1 MLPGRRRHIAVL
13 GSTVLV
19 GIVFIMQLFSMQ
31 VVSDN
36 YQQKSKQIAKRT
48 VTINPGRGQI
58 SDRNDDLLVYN
69 DLVYDLMLEVPYR
82 YKTLD
87 TQTLCKLFNLSDSM
101 FRVKMNSAIRKSYQ
115 GYGVFQRN
123 LNDTLQAQL
132 RENMFKLPGFNLEN
146 RYDRDYKTD
155 VAAHILGFIGEI
167 DRKELDRSNYYEI
180 ADYVGKKGVE
190 KIYEE
195 YLRGEKGKK
204 FFLVDKLGRRIERF
218 AGGAEDVAEQNGSSI
233 MLTIDGGL
241 QAYAEKL
248 LNGKKGSVVAIE
260 PSTGEILVMAT
271 SPNYTPEQ
279 FSIKNR
285 QEVYPKLLLDPTK
298 PLLNRA
304 VSSSYPPGSI
314 FKTVMSL
321 IALQEG
327 IITPSSGYTCH
338 GGFRL
343 GRRTVACHPHVP
355 YTQVKYAITVSC
367 NSFYCNVWRDLINH
381 SKYQDR
387 EDAYE
392 TWRAYL
398 NRFSI
403 GTTTGT
409 DVLSESAGTV
419 KPAAYYN
426 KLYGAGR
433 WNYSTNISVAIGQG
447 EIGMTPLQMANLAA
461 CIANRGYYYTPHL
474 IRDIEGEQ
482 LPDKFTVKQETGI
495 DKKHFEIVVEGMR
508 QVMEE
513 GTGTWSNIPKL
524 EICGKTG
531 TAQNPHGKNHSV
543 FISFAP
549 KDNPKIAVATIVEN
563 AGYGSTFAA
572 PICALVIDKYLANDS
587 VSNLKYQEEKMLNTN
602 LMTP

>member
-1 MLPGRRRHIAVL
+1 MLPGKRRHIAVL
-13 GSTVLV
+13 ASTILV
-19 GIVFIMQLFSMQ
+19 GLVFILQLMSMQ
-31 VVSDN
+31 VISDT

-58 SDRNDDLLVYN
+58 MDRNDRLMVYN

-87 TQTLCKLFNLSDSM
+87 TLTLCRLFNLTRPE
-101 FRVKMNSAIRKSYQ
+101 FNEKMATAIKKSYQ

-146 RYDRDYKTD
+146 RYARDYKTK

-167 DRKELDRSNYYEI
+167 DRRELDQSEYYEI
-180 ADYVGKKGVE
+180 GDYVGKKGVE

-195 YLRGEKGKK
+195 DLRGVKGRQ
-204 FFLVDKLGRRIERF
+204 FFLVDKFGRTIERF
-218 AGGAEDVAEQNGSSI
+218 AGGDEDIAEKNGATVT
-233 MLTIDGGL
+233 LTIDEEL
-241 QAYAEKL
+241 QAYAERL
-248 LNGKKGSVVAIE
+248 LQGKKGSVVAIE
-260 PSTGEILVMAT
+260 PSSGEILVMAT
-271 SPNYTPEQ
+271 SPNYAPEE
-279 FSIKNR
+279 FSIKTR
-285 QEVYPKLLLDPTK
+285 KDVYPKLLKDPTK

-327 IITPSSGYTCH
+327 IITPQSGYTCH

-343 GRRTVACHPHVP
+343 GRRTVACHAHSP

-381 SKYQDR
+381 PKYESR
-387 EDAYE
+387 EVAYE
-392 TWRAYL
+392 TWRTYL

-403 GTTTGT
+403 GMPTGT
-409 DVLSESAGTV
+409 DVLSETAGTV
-419 KPAAYYN
+419 KPAGYYN
-426 KLYGAGR
+426 KLYGEGR
-433 WNYSTNISVAIGQG
+433 WNYSTNISVSIGQG

-461 CIANRGYYYTPHL
+461 CIANRGYYLTPHL
-474 IRDIEGEQ
+474 IKDIEGRP
-482 LPDKFTVKQETGI
+482 LPEKFRVVQEVGI
-495 DKKHFEIVVEGMR
+495 DKKHFETVVAGMR
-508 QVMEE
+508 QVLES
-513 GTGTWSNIPKL
+513 GTATWSNIPKL

-543 FISFAP
+543 FIAFAP
-549 KDNPKIAVATIVEN
+549 MNDPKIAVATIVEN
-563 AGYGSTFAA
+563 AGYGSTYAA
-572 PICALVIDKYLANDS
+572 PISTLVIDQYLANDS
-587 VSNLKYQEEKMLNTN
+587 VSNLPFQEEKMLNTQ
-602 LMTP
+602 LIDP